1 MERLRAHATIALSAR
16 NKKKGGGSR
25 KAIPASP
32 HSRRD
37 WRERG
42 ESGRKDTPFTKAA
55 LSFRSVNKP
64 RGGECWKTSLFG
76 RPDGQILLDII
87 TQISACKQLFI
98 PF

>member
-1 MERLRAHATIALSAR
+1 MQRERGTKGKVGEGGWMERLRAHATIALSAR
-16 NKKKGGGSR
+16 NEKKGGGSR

-55 LSFRSVNKP
+55 LSFRSVN
-64 RGGECWKTSLFG
+64 
-76 RPDGQILLDII
+76 
-87 TQISACKQLFI
+87 
-98 PF
+98 